1 MKKIL
6 LAILYIIY
14 GINSFAGTTD
24 PDTSDNKYIEYG
36 KKFHSVVK
44 LCCSNT
50 DGLSCGSAVII
61 YPKWIVTAAHIVEKQ
76 DKCSIIINDNKYNI
90 DQIFIHND
98 YKPNVFGSNDI
109 ALGLISSDIKLEYYP
124 ELYSNNDESGK
135 LCSISGWGLTG
146 NFHTGLNIY
155 DGKRRAGSNFID
167 HVDNNIIICSPSKKY
182 QKITELEFLICS
194 GDSGGGLF
202 IGNKLAGIN
211 SSVMSYDNKPD
222 STYGDESRHTRISS
236 HRDWILNIIEN
247 NK

>member
-14 GINSFAGTTD
+14 TINSFAGTID
-24 PDTSDNKYIEYG
+24 PDTDDARYIEYG

-44 LCCSNT
+44 LYCTNA

-61 YPKWIVTAAHIVEKQ
+61 YPRWVVTAAHIVEKQ
-76 DKCSIIINDNKYNI
+76 DKCSIIIDDNKYNI
-90 DQIFIHND
+90 DKIFIHND
-98 YKPNVFGSNDI
+98 YRHNVFGSNDI
-109 ALGLISSDIKLEYYP
+109 ALGLISSDIELEYYP
-124 ELYSNNDESGK
+124 ELYSDKDEPGK

-146 NFHTGLNIY
+146 NFNTGLNKY

-167 HVDNNIIICSPSKKY
+167 SINENTIICSPSNKY

-222 STYGDESRHTRISS
+222 STYGDESRHTRISF
-236 HRDWILNIIEN
+236 HRDWIINIVKN